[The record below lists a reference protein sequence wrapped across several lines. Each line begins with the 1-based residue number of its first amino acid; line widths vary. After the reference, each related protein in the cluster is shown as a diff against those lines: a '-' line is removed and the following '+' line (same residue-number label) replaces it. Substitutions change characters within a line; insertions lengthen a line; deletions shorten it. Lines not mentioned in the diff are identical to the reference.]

1 MHEVKDSIANIA
13 TLGSIGFSLVEVQSA
28 LTIFM
33 LATALYLNIQRIL
46 ANRRKAEKEEQESKD
61 L

>member
-1 MHEVKDSIANIA
+1 MNEVKDSIANIA
-13 TLGSIGFSLVEVQSA
+13 TLGSIGFSLVEVQSL
-28 LTIFM
+28 LTVFM

-46 ANRRKAEKEEQESKD
+46 ANKRKAASEKTKD